1 MARVL
6 LFGAGATGAR
16 IARQLRSS
24 RVVDTLEIRD
34 PSLERRD
41 RLVDDLGDGAVAGR
55 GRQISDAPAVVVVA
69 TPPGTQLEVA
79 RRAMREGIAVVTTS
93 NQTSEVRRLLE
104 LDDEARSRRVPVVV
118 GAGFMPGLSC
128 VLARHGAR
136 EFDEVEEIHVAKVG
150 TGGPACAR
158 QHHRAL
164 SSTGIDWRDGRWMRR
179 AGGSGRELAWFP
191 DPVGGRD
198 CYRAA
203 LPDALL
209 LVPEFDGVQ
218 RVTAR
223 QAATRRDRLTAP
235 LPMLRPPHAEG
246 GIGAIRVELRGRVGV
261 ERRVSVYGAIER
273 PAVAA
278 GAVAAAATMHVLADD
293 LVTGARGLAGHADTV
308 GLLTTL
314 ADRGVK
320 PVRFEGISTFV

>member
-1 MARVL
+1 MRRAL

-24 RVVDTLEIRD
+24 GMVDQVEVRD
-34 PSLERRD
+34 PNLERLGRII
-41 RLVDDLGDGAVAGR
+41 DDLGDGAIEGR
-55 GRQISDAPAVVVVA
+55 GRAITGAPDVVVVA
-69 TPPGTQLEVA
+69 TPPGTQVGLA
-79 RRAMREGIAVVTTS
+79 RRAVHEGVPVVTTS
-93 NQTSEVRRLLE
+93 NQTSEVRRLLT
-104 LDDEARSRRVPVVV
+104 LDEEARYHGVPVVV
-118 GAGFMPGLSC
+118 GAGFMPGLTC
-128 VLARHGAR
+128 LVARHGAR
-136 EFDEVEEIHVAKVG
+136 EFDEIEEIHVAKVG

-179 AGGSGRELAWFP
+179 SGGSGRELAWFP

-209 LVPEFDGVQ
+209 LVPEFEGVQ

-235 LPMLRPPHAEG
+235 LPMLRPPHEEG
-246 GIGAIRVELRGRVGV
+246 GIGAVRVELRGRVGV

-278 GAVAAAATMHVLADD
+278 GAVASAVAMHVLGDD
-293 LVTGARGLAGHADTV
+293 IAPGAKGLAGHADTV
-308 GLLTTL
+308 GLLRTV
-314 ADRGVK
+314 AARGVK
-320 PVRFEGISTFV
+320 PVRFEGVSTFV